1 MKKSGFLIII
11 IMSMLFFKGSF
22 AQSSQPKQIVKTVN
36 SVESAGMIKK
46 NLKNKNF
53 VILDVRTPQE
63 YAEGHL
69 ANAANIDF
77 NRSDFAQKIGKLDKS
92 KTYLV
97 YCRSG
102 HRSASAVE
110 IMKSQSFQ
118 TIYNLD
124 GGITKWTTDNHP
136 IVK

>member
-1 MKKSGFLIII
+1 MGKTGFLIILF
-11 IMSMLFFKGSF
+11 MSILFNTGSF
-22 AQSSQPKQIVKTVN
+22 AQSSQSKQIIKTIN
-36 SVESAGMIKK
+36 SVESAEMIKK
-46 NLKNKNF
+46 NIKNTNF

-69 ANAANIDF
+69 AHATNIDF
-77 NRSDFAQKIGKLDKS
+77 NGSDFAQKISKLDKS
-92 KTYLV
+92 KSYLV
-97 YCRSG
+97 YCHSG
-102 HRSASAVE
+102 HRSASAVA

-124 GGITKWTTDNHP
+124 GGITKWTADKKP